1 MPAGRAA
8 KSELPRPRL
17 LPIAAPMFVELI
29 LGIGVGLVSTALAA
43 RLSDTS
49 AAAFSLA
56 HHVFAMLFILFRVIG
71 AGVGVVVAQCLG
83 GGRRGAADAVAR
95 AALGA
100 STWMGVLTALPALLL
115 AAPLMQ
121 RLNAPA
127 EVLPLAAPF
136 LQALA
141 PAMVLDAWNAS
152 MSTVL
157 RTHLRTREAL
167 AVVVAMHAVHLAG
180 ALVLMPSMGLTGYA
194 LALCASRVFGIVV
207 HLVLWRRLLGL
218 RVLPSDAWRLRRVE
232 LAEVV
237 RIGLPG
243 AAENVAWRLAF
254 MVSVSV
260 AGTMGAASLATQ
272 AYVQQ
277 LGYLVVMASLAIGLS
292 VEILVG
298 HLVGAGRLHEAH
310 RLVRRSLALGLA
322 TSLALAVVL
331 ALAGPWLLSLF
342 TQDAHILATGALLL
356 WWTVLLEPGRT
367 FNLVVINALRA
378 AGDARYP
385 VVAGVASMALVLAGG
400 SWLLGEVL
408 GFGLVGVWIAYA
420 ADEWLRGLL
429 MWRRWAR
436 HGWVPHARSAHR
448 RLRRERAPQPA

>member
-1 MPAGRAA
+1 MFI
-8 KSELPRPRL
+8 ELT
-17 LPIAAPMFVELI
+17 

-83 GGRRGAADAVAR
+83 GGRRDAADAVAR

-100 STWMGVLTALPALLL
+100 STWMGVLTALPALALPEPLL
-115 AAPLMQ
+115 QSM
-121 RLNAPA
+121 NAPA

-136 LQALA
+136 LQVLA
-141 PAMVLDAWNAS
+141 PAMVLDAWNAT

-167 AVVVAMHAVHLAG
+167 AVVVAMHGVHLAG
-180 ALVLMPSMGLTGYA
+180 TLVLMPWMGLTGYA
-194 LALCASRVFGIVV
+194 LALCASRLFGILV
-207 HLVLWRRLLGL
+207 HLALWHRLLGL
-218 RVLPSDAWRLRRVE
+218 HMQIPDGWRLRRSE

-260 AGTMGAASLATQ
+260 AGTMGASALATQ

-298 HLVGAGRLHEAH
+298 HLIGAGRLHEAH
-310 RLVRRSLALGLA
+310 RLVRRALALGLVI
-322 TSLALAVVL
+322 SLALAL
-331 ALAGPWLLSLF
+331 ALALCGSTLLGLF
-342 TQDAHILATGALLL
+342 TQDTAILTTGTLLL

-385 VVAGVASMALVLAGG
+385 VVAGVGSMTLVLAGG
-400 SWLLGEVL
+400 SWLLGGVL
-408 GFGLVGVWIAYA
+408 GWGLAGVWAAYA

-436 HGWVPHARSAHR
+436 HGWVPYARAAHR
-448 RLRRERAPQPA
+448 RQLARP

>member
-1 MPAGRAA
+1 MVRPERPEGPERGRG
-8 KSELPRPRL
+8 KSDLPRPRL
-17 LPIAAPMFVELI
+17 LPIAAPLFLELT

-49 AAAFSLA
+49 VAAFSLA
-56 HHVFAMLFILFRVIG
+56 HHVFAMLFILFRVVG

-83 GGRRGAADAVAR
+83 GGRRDAADAVAR

-121 RLNAPA
+121 GLNAPA

-180 ALVLMPSMGLTGYA
+180 ALVLMPTMGLAGYA
-194 LALCASRVFGIVV
+194 LALCASRVFGIAV

-218 RVLPSDAWRLRRVE
+218 HVQLSDAWRLRRAE

-260 AGTMGAASLATQ
+260 AGTMG
-272 AYVQQ
+272 
-277 LGYLVVMASLAIGLS
+277 
-292 VEILVG
+292 
-298 HLVGAGRLHEAH
+298 R
-310 RLVRRSLALGLA
+310 
-322 TSLALAVVL
+322 
-331 ALAGPWLLSLF
+331 
-342 TQDAHILATGALLL
+342 
-356 WWTVLLEPGRT
+356 
-367 FNLVVINALRA
+367 NK
-378 AGDARYP
+378 
-385 VVAGVASMALVLAGG
+385 
-400 SWLLGEVL
+400 
-408 GFGLVGVWIAYA
+408 
-420 ADEWLRGLL
+420 
-429 MWRRWAR
+429 
-436 HGWVPHARSAHR
+436 
-448 RLRRERAPQPA
+448 

>member
-1 MPAGRAA
+1 MFL
-8 KSELPRPRL
+8 ELT
-17 LPIAAPMFVELI
+17 

-56 HHVFAMLFILFRVIG
+56 HHVFAMLFILFRVVG

-83 GGRRGAADAVAR
+83 GGRREAADAVAR
-95 AALGA
+95 ASLGA
-100 STWMGVLTALPALLL
+100 STWMGMLTAVPALM
-115 AAPLMQ
+115 AAVPLMGA
-121 RLNAPA
+121 LNAPA

-141 PAMVLDAWNAS
+141 PAMVLDAWNAC

-157 RTHLRTREAL
+157 RTHLRVREAL
-167 AVVVAMHAVHLAG
+167 AVVVAMHVVHLVG
-180 ALVLMPSMGLTGYA
+180 AVLLMPGLGLTGYA
-194 LALCASRVFGIVV
+194 LALCASRLFGVAV
-207 HLVLWRRLLGL
+207 HLVLWRRMLGL
-218 RVLPSDAWRLRRVE
+218 RVVPSDAWRLRRAE
-232 LAEVV
+232 LAEVL

-260 AGTMGAASLATQ
+260 AGTLGAAALATQ

-310 RLVRRSLALGLA
+310 RLVRRSLATGLAVSLGLA
-322 TSLALAVVL
+322 LVL
-331 ALAGPWLLSLF
+331 ALAGPWLLGWF
-342 TQDAHILATGALLL
+342 TQDASILATGAVLL

-385 VVAGVASMALVLAGG
+385 VVAGAASMALVLAGG

-408 GFGLVGVWIAYA
+408 GLGLVGVWIAYA
-420 ADEWLRGLL
+420 ADEWLRGLI

-448 RLRRERAPQPA
+448 RQRNLG